1 MDRSLSKNEA
11 KVVLGLE
18 WAGKTTA
25 RLADVRSALG
35 ASDAYARFVA
45 HRLVQKGWLERL
57 RPGLFQVIPADRG
70 LDAAGD
76 MNPLAAGSEL
86 VAPYFYSFGTTCTHY
101 GFTEQVFQEVYI
113 ACLARRRPV
122 VIRGTRYIFATV
134 PADRFFGFREASVL
148 GRPVQMATAER
159 TLLDAVDRPGLAGGV
174 GELAHIVGRAATRI
188 SWEALLE
195 DAGHFGSTAVIQ
207 RLGSLLDVQRAAVPD
222 RIRAG
227 LGRLSHAGGR
237 IYLAPVGRWGTKGP
251 VSRPWNVVLN
261 LPAAALEPPAPRTL
275 FPYKGRTATHD

>member
-1 MDRSLSKNEA
+1 MIRSLSKNEA

-25 RLADVRSALG
+25 RIDDVRSALG

-45 HRLVQKGWLERL
+45 HRLVKKGWLERL
-57 RPGLFQVIPADRG
+57 RPGLYQLVPADRG
-70 LDAAGD
+70 LEAAGD

-86 VAPYFYSFGTTCTHY
+86 VAPYFYSFGTACTHY

-122 VIRGTRYIFATV
+122 VMRGMRYVFAAV
-134 PADRFFGFREASVL
+134 QAARFFGFREVSVL
-148 GRPVQMATAER
+148 GKPVQMATPER
-159 TLLDAVDRPGLAGGV
+159 TLLDAVDRPNLAGGV
-174 GELAHIVGRAATRI
+174 GELAHVVGRAASRV

-195 DAGHFGSTAVIQ
+195 EAARFGSAAVVQ
-207 RLGSLLDVQRAAVPD
+207 RLGCLLDVQRAAIPV

-227 LGRLSHAGGR
+227 LERLCRPGGR
-237 IYLAPVGRWGTKGP
+237 VYLAPVGRWGATGP

-261 LPAAALEPPAPRTL
+261 LPVAVLEPPSPRTL
-275 FPYKGRTATHD
+275 FKRRTVTRDR